1 MNEHTRNQAEWLWG
15 QLQCLLEK
23 AEKKEM
29 HPLLVAWTYLR
40 FAASVNFERAPD
52 TGAAMS
58 VALQTLS
65 AALEE
70 SRQEDPTDTHDPTP
84 HDPIAEIP
92 PGAHLH

>member
-1 MNEHTRNQAEWLWG
+1 
-15 QLQCLLEK
+15 
-23 AEKKEM
+23 M

-40 FAASVNFERAPD
+40 FAASVNFERAPT

-70 SRQEDPTDTHDPTP
+70 NRQEDPEDTHNPTP
-84 HDPIAEIP
+84 YDPMVEIP

>member
-1 MNEHTRNQAEWLWG
+1 MNEHTRNQAEWLWE
-15 QLQCLLEK
+15 QLQGLLEK

-40 FAASVNFERAPD
+40 FAASVNFERAPN

-70 SRQEDPTDTHDPTP
+70 TRQEETSDSHDPAP
-84 HDPIAEIP
+84 YDAIAEIP

>member
-1 MNEHTRNQAEWLWG
+1 MNEHTRTQAEWLWG
-15 QLQCLLEK
+15 ELRSLLHD
-23 AEKKEM
+23 AEKKKM

-40 FAASVNFERAPD
+40 FAASVNFERAPN

-70 SRQEDPTDTHDPTP
+70 NRQEDPEDTHDPTP
-84 HDPIAEIP
+84 YDPIAEIP

>member
-1 MNEHTRNQAEWLWG
+1 MNEHTRNQAEWLWE
-15 QLQCLLEK
+15 QLQRLLEK

-70 SRQEDPTDTHDPTP
+70 TRQEETSDNRNPAPY
-84 HDPIAEIP
+84 DPIDEIP
-92 PGAHLH
+92 SSAHLH

>member
-15 QLQCLLEK
+15 ELRSLLQK

-40 FAASVNFERAPD
+40 FAASVNFERAPN

-70 SRQEDPTDTHDPTP
+70 SRQEDPTDTPDPTP
-84 HDPIAEIP
+84 YDPIAEIS

>member
-15 QLQCLLEK
+15 ELRSLLQD
-23 AEKKEM
+23 AEKKKM

-40 FAASVNFERAPD
+40 FAASVNFERAPS

-70 SRQEDPTDTHDPTP
+70 NRQEDPTDDHDPTP
-84 HDPIAEIP
+84 YDSIAEIP

>member
-1 MNEHTRNQAEWLWG
+1 MNKHARNQAEWLWE
-15 QLQCLLEK
+15 QLQRLLEK

-70 SRQEDPTDTHDPTP
+70 TRQEESTGTHDRTP
-84 HDPIAEIP
+84 YDPIDEIP
-92 PGAHLH
+92 SSAHLH

>member
-15 QLQCLLEK
+15 QLQRLLEK

-29 HPLLVAWTYLR
+29 HSLLVAWTYLR
-40 FAASVNFERAPD
+40 FAASVNFERAPN

-84 HDPIAEIP
+84 YDPIAEIS

>member
-1 MNEHTRNQAEWLWG
+1 MNKNTRNNAEWHWAELRS
-15 QLQCLLEK
+15 LLND
-23 AEKKEM
+23 AEKKKN
-29 HPLLVAWTYLR
+29 HPLLVASTYLR
-40 FAASVNFERAPD
+40 FAASVNFERAPS

-70 SRQEDPTDTHDPTP
+70 NRQEDPEDTHDPTP
-84 HDPIAEIP
+84 YDPMVEIP

>member
-1 MNEHTRNQAEWLWG
+1 MNEHTRNQAEWLWE
-15 QLQCLLEK
+15 QLQRLLEK

-70 SRQEDPTDTHDPTP
+70 TRQEESTGTLDRTP
-84 HDPIAEIP
+84 YDPIDEIP
-92 PGAHLH
+92 SSAHLH

>member
-15 QLQCLLEK
+15 QLRSLLQK

-40 FAASVNFERAPD
+40 FAASANFERAPN

-70 SRQEDPTDTHDPTP
+70 TRQEESTGTLDPTP
-84 HDPIAEIP
+84 YDPIAEIP

>member
-15 QLQCLLEK
+15 ELQRLLEK
-23 AEKKEM
+23 AEKKGM

-70 SRQEDPTDTHDPTP
+70 SRQDDPTDTHDPTP

>member
-15 QLQCLLEK
+15 ELRSLLQK

-29 HPLLVAWTYLR
+29 HALLVAWTYLR
-40 FAASVNFERAPD
+40 FAASVNFERAPN

-70 SRQEDPTDTHDPTP
+70 TRQDAPTAPHAPTP
-84 HDPIAEIP
+84 VQFSEMFLNCIYS
-92 PGAHLH
+92 

>member
-1 MNEHTRNQAEWLWG
+1 MNEHTRNQAECLWG
-15 QLQCLLEK
+15 ELRSLLQK

-40 FAASVNFERAPD
+40 FAASVNFERAPN

-70 SRQEDPTDTHDPTP
+70 NRQEDPTDTHDPTP
-84 HDPIAEIP
+84 YDPIAKIP